1 MHGTTH
7 AGHSPL
13 AQSQRMTRLLLAQVT
28 LCAVD
33 TRAPALAAQSL
44 LRSMSQVDF
53 GRVCLFTEG
62 WRPAVAL
69 PGIELIDIGPI
80 RSGADY
86 SRFVLRDLPGHI
98 HSSHVLITQ
107 WDGFVLH
114 AQAWTDEFLLHD
126 YVGAVWPDEGEAR
139 NVGNGGFSLRSRR
152 FLAAGLDPRITQF
165 HPEDQVMCRDQREF
179 LEAVHG
185 VSFAPAALARR
196 FAYENETPGGLTFGF
211 HGPYNLPDSLDEP
224 TMTAWLEQLPPDF
237 FRSRDARRLARALLK
252 RRMPRAARQL
262 ISRRRAA
269 GRTDPNTRLLG
280 AAALMMGL
288 LT

>member
-1 MHGTTH
+1 MN
-7 AGHSPL
+7 
-13 AQSQRMTRLLLAQVT
+13 RLSLAQVT

-53 GRVCLFTEG
+53 GRACLFTEG

-107 WDGFVLH
+107 WDGFVVN
-114 AQAWTDEFLLHD
+114 AAAWTDEFLGYD
-126 YVGAVWPDEGEAR
+126 YLGAVWPDQGAAS

-152 FLAAGLDPRITQF
+152 FLAAGLDARIVEL
-165 HPEDQVMCRDQREF
+165 HPEDQVMCRDQRGF
-179 LEAVHG
+179 LERVHG
-185 VSFAPAALARR
+185 VRFAPAPLARR
-196 FAYENETPGGLTFGF
+196 FAYENETPRGVPFGF
-211 HGPYNLPDSLDEP
+211 HGPKNLPAALDEP
-224 TMTAWLEQLPPDF
+224 TMTDWLGQLPPDF
-237 FRSRDARRLARALLK
+237 FRSRDARRLARSLLGH
-252 RRMPRAARQL
+252 RMPHAARLLLQ
-262 ISRRRAA
+262 RRQAA
-269 GRTDPNTRLLG
+269 GRTDANTRMLG
-280 AAALMMGL
+280 AAAALMAL
-288 LT
+288 LS